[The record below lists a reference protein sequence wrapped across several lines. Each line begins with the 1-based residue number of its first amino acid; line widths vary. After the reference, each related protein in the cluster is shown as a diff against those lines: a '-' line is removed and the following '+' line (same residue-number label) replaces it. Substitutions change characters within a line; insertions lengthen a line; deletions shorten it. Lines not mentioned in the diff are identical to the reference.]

1 MKQSNSRPGGISRR
15 QFMAASAA
23 SLAGAALARPG
34 LARAAGYPSERPI
47 QFIVPFPAGG
57 GTDLVARPLAQGI
70 GEALKQSVVVINKGG
85 AAGIIGTQQAA
96 RSAPDGYTVALGSTG
111 THTVNQSLYENI
123 AYDPIKDFEPV
134 SMVCY
139 YNNVL
144 VVHPS
149 FPART
154 LQEFVALIKANPG
167 KYFYGITQNGSSAHL
182 AMELLKATAGLDLPG
197 VPYKGAAAA
206 VNDFLGGQFP
216 VLMDVVINQ
225 QQFIQGG
232 KSRPLAVTSSARS
245 PALPDVPTVAESG
258 YPGFQA
264 IGWNGVFVP
273 AGTPPAIVQ
282 TLNGAVQSA
291 LKQPALAQLT
301 QNGLELHGGTPE
313 ELRRFVATESEK
325 WRALIKNANIKA
337 T

>member
-1 MKQSNSRPGGISRR
+1 MKQSSSRPGGMSRR

-23 SLAGAALARPG
+23 SLAGAALAHPSR
-34 LARAAGYPSERPI
+34 AYAAGYPSEHPI

-232 KSRPLAVTSSARS
+232 KSRPLAVTSATRS
-245 PALPDVPTVAESG
+245 PALPGVPTVAESG
-258 YPGFQA
+258 YPGYQA

-273 AGTPPAIVQ
+273 AGTPPAIVR

-291 LKQPALAQLT
+291 LKQPALAQLA
-301 QNGLELHGGTPE
+301 QNGLELHGGTSE
-313 ELRRFVATESEK
+313 ELGRFVATESEK

-337 T
+337 I

>member
-1 MKQSNSRPGGISRR
+1 
-15 QFMAASAA
+15 
-23 SLAGAALARPG
+23 
-34 LARAAGYPSERPI
+34 
-47 QFIVPFPAGG
+47 
-57 GTDLVARPLAQGI
+57 
-70 GEALKQSVVVINKGG
+70 
-85 AAGIIGTQQAA
+85 
-96 RSAPDGYTVALGSTG
+96 
-111 THTVNQSLYENI
+111 NQSLYENI

-149 FPART
+149 FPAKT

-232 KSRPLAVTSSARS
+232 KSRPLAVTSAARS

-258 YPGFQA
+258 YPGYQA

-325 WRALIKNANIKA
+325 WRTLIKNANIKA